1 MKEIGTLEPAG
12 LISNFNQYCSQPI
25 VDSKRLVSSFS
36 NKDVTLKQS
45 QVEWIIG
52 RHVTDK
58 NDRVY
63 VTNSLSKLTSSGYI
77 NEVIFAPVDSKTML
91 REAGGKEI
99 SANIIVAIT
108 LAVKH
113 HETEAPS
120 YDIDED
126 YDKLEGTKTKYKTYD
141 FHEDAIPPNRQIKTR
156 TTSNSKPKKI
166 PMLWNQYQ
174 TR

>member
-1 MKEIGTLEPAG
+1 
-12 LISNFNQYCSQPI
+12 
-25 VDSKRLVSSFS
+25 
-36 NKDVTLKQS
+36 
-45 QVEWIIG
+45 
-52 RHVTDK
+52 
-58 NDRVY
+58 
-63 VTNSLSKLTSSGYI
+63 
-77 NEVIFAPVDSKTML
+77 ML

>member
-99 SANIIVAIT
+99 RRSATHRGSKVLNIQMCSTTHGGGKA
-108 LAVKH
+108 L
-113 HETEAPS
+113 
-120 YDIDED
+120 
-126 YDKLEGTKTKYKTYD
+126 
-141 FHEDAIPPNRQIKTR
+141 NIKMRSATHWGGKVLNIQMFR
-156 TTSNSKPKKI
+156 
-166 PMLWNQYQ
+166 
-174 TR
+174 